1 MMRSPNNNQRRYILN
16 VMNLIKSG
24 DKHFFHFIDVGVGVD
39 KSTLI
44 KAAYQLILRFYSSL
58 PESNPET
65 IRAAIC
71 APTAKQQHYLME

>member
-1 MMRSPNNNQRRYILN
+1 MEISI
-16 VMNLIKSG
+16 
-24 DKHFFHFIDVGVGVD
+24 FFHFINVGAGVD

-44 KAAYQLILRFYSSL
+44 KAVYQSIVRFYSSL
-58 PESNPET
+58 PGSNPGT